1 MKKAIAAASLG
12 LCVILG
18 FTAAYFS
25 GYWIPNDP
33 SPIRYPVRGIDVS
46 SHQGEIDWTK
56 VAKDGVDF
64 AYLKATEGGSFKDP
78 KFQIYLREA
87 QRAGLA
93 CGAYHF
99 FSLRTPG
106 YLQARNFIQSVPE
119 NLPLPPAIDLEYWGN
134 SSIRPAPAALQREL
148 TVFVRELRQNYGREP
163 VFYLDPDLRRDY
175 LKGFPVGN
183 VWFRAV
189 FLTPEWSGAPHWL
202 FWQFT
207 EKARISGIKGFVDAD
222 LFSGTVD
229 QFKSLEVR

>member
-1 MKKAIAAASLG
+1 VVLG
-12 LCVILG
+12 LA
-18 FTAAYFS
+18 TAYLF
-25 GYWIPNDP
+25 GYWIPNYP
-33 SPIRYPVRGIDVS
+33 SHAKYPVRGIDVS
-46 SHQGEIDWTK
+46 SHQGEIDWHE

-78 KFQIYLREA
+78 RFQVYLREA
-87 QRAGLA
+87 QSAGLA

-134 SSIRPAPAALQREL
+134 SSYRPAPAAFQREL
-148 TVFVRELRQNYGREP
+148 AVFVHELRQTYRREP
-163 VFYLDPDLRRDY
+163 VFYLDPALQRDY
-175 LKGFPVGN
+175 LQGFPTGN
-183 VWFRAV
+183 IWFRAV
-189 FLTPEWSGAPHWL
+189 VLTPEWSGAPNWL

-222 LFSGTVD
+222 VFSGTVD
-229 QFKSLEVR
+229 QLRSPKGG